1 MTTRAIVVT
10 YTSCCVLQ
18 KWVRPKP
25 RDVFQQPAERPAE
38 GSSSLV
44 LDASAGVHG
53 PPPAVPLHDT
63 LEDQLVVDCALD
75 RVKQGRHP
83 RSTAVPA
90 RHQD

>member
-1 MTTRAIVVT
+1 MTDS
-10 YTSCCVLQ
+10 SCYVLQ

-25 RDVFQQPAERPAE
+25 RDIHSQPAERPAE

-53 PPPAVPLHDT
+53 PPPAVPLHDA
-63 LEDQLVVDCALD
+63 LEDQLLVDSALD
-75 RVKQGRHP
+75 RVEQGRHP
-83 RSTAVPA
+83 RKAAVPA

>member
-1 MTTRAIVVT
+1 MTDNSR
-10 YTSCCVLQ
+10 CVLQ

-25 RDVFQQPAERPAE
+25 RDLHTQPAERPAE

-53 PPPAVPLHDT
+53 PPQAVPLHDA

-75 RVKQGRHP
+75 RVEQGRHP
-83 RSTAVPA
+83 RKSAVPA
-90 RHQD
+90 SHQD